1 MESFWGTTNL
11 KVAAAATAFG
21 ATLRQLDPVT
31 CIVKADTGQRQV
43 TFWFS
48 SSGPDGEEARAE
60 MERTWSEMKSDKESA
75 IRFVRAALENRETL
89 LGLCKHKDLQ
99 PILSI
104 QRGGQTLLV
113 PEKARPELK
122 RALLNKL

>member
-31 CIVKADTGQRQV
+31 CIIKEGGQRQV

-89 LGLCKHKDLQ
+89 LGLVKRAE

>member
-1 MESFWGTTNL
+1 
-11 KVAAAATAFG
+11 
-21 ATLRQLDPVT
+21 
-31 CIVKADTGQRQV
+31 VKEGGQRQV

-60 MERTWSEMKSDKESA
+60 MERTWGEMKSDKESA

-89 LGLCKHKDLQ
+89 LGLVKRAE

>member
-31 CIVKADTGQRQV
+31 CIVKEGGQRQV

-48 SSGPDGEEARAE
+48 SSGPDGDEARAE
-60 MERTWSEMKSDKESA
+60 TTRDGPKTREAWPPAPTQSY
-75 IRFVRAALENRETL
+75 AAASN
-89 LGLCKHKDLQ
+89 
-99 PILSI
+99 
-104 QRGGQTLLV
+104 QT
-113 PEKARPELK
+113 PA
-122 RALLNKL
+122 

>member
-60 MERTWSEMKSDKESA
+60 MERTWGEMKSDKESA

-89 LGLCKHKDLQ
+89 LGLVKRAE